1 LLLDDS
7 NIIPYDLAGLR
18 AVLTIGSMFDLELC
32 AEEHFY
38 LLPFVNFVKLINLF
52 FCGDIIE
59 DYDSSV
65 AIVIKGVLRF

>member
-1 LLLDDS
+1 MFT
-7 NIIPYDLAGLR
+7 
-18 AVLTIGSMFDLELC
+18 VGSMFDLERC

-38 LLPFVNFVKLINLF
+38 LFPFVNFVKLINLF

-65 AIVIKGVLRF
+65 AIVIKWVLGFWAKFVQSMKLFQ

>member
-1 LLLDDS
+1 MFT
-7 NIIPYDLAGLR
+7 
-18 AVLTIGSMFDLELC
+18 VGSMFDLERC

-38 LLPFVNFVKLINLF
+38 LFPFVNFVKLINLF